1 MYTFLYMYYTL
12 QIQVLKDPNKTKSKQ
27 LKKIYASVE
36 AGERYRNISSLF
48 LFLIMPMGRLNKE
61 NLMDYEQ
68 VISVSMCNVI

>member
-1 MYTFLYMYYTL
+1 MDYTL
-12 QIQVLKDPNKTKSKQ
+12 QIQVLKDPNKL

-36 AGERYRNISSLF
+36 AGERYRNISSLV
-48 LFLIMPMGRLNKE
+48 LLLITPMRKLNKE